1 MMVATFLFF
10 IARTTYD
17 LQVVTSALLAIVVT
31 AALGLVCFKLFFDRI
46 KEHPT
51 TVMII
56 AVALAMLFQEI
67 LLMIFA
73 GTHRGVQ
80 SYIDGYITI
89 FDTRVTNDRVLAI
102 GFSAFVLVG
111 LWFLLNKTRL
121 GNAIRVV
128 ADDREI
134 ANLMG
139 INVSYI
145 YMVVMV
151 ISVSLTAIAGVVMA
165 PILMINPVMWL
176 PPLIVVLAAV
186 VLGGLGSL
194 GGSVIGAF
202 ILGFAETVVAFVVP
216 GGSFLRNAVALAV
229 MLVVLMVRPEGLFG
243 VRFEEERL

>member
-1 MMVATFLFF
+1 
-10 IARTTYD
+10 
-17 LQVVTSALLAIVVT
+17 
-31 AALGLVCFKLFFDRI
+31 
-46 KEHPT
+46 
-51 TVMII
+51 
-56 AVALAMLFQEI
+56 
-67 LLMIFA
+67 MIFA